1 MQKATTLR
9 QGDLAISVSVRL
21 RYSGIT
27 NVVDRS
33 AGKAST
39 ERLRPMPK
47 MLNHVITGAPYNRAM
62 TTGLGPAS

>member
-9 QGDLAISVSVRL
+9 QGDLAISVLVRL

-27 NVVDRS
+27 NVMDGIFGS
-33 AGKAST
+33 AGKART

-47 MLNHVITGAPYNRAM
+47 MLNHVNTGAPYN
-62 TTGLGPAS
+62 